1 MNKDSRLRT
10 NKLGDEIIIHASIAV
25 FFGNSMLINKD
36 DK

>member
-10 NKLGDEIIIHASIAV
+10 NKLGDEIIYHSSIAV
-25 FFGNSMLINKD
+25 FLGNSMLINKD